1 MSISPRERSR
11 ARRAAVQALYQWQ
24 LTGQA
29 PADIG
34 AQFSATPQLRK
45 CDTEYF
51 HELLNRV
58 PSCVDDLDGYLA
70 SVVDRPIDQLDPVE
84 RAILRIGVFEL
95 VHRADVPTK
104 VVINEAVELAKTF
117 GAEESHKYIN
127 GVLDKLAGTA
137 RCASEAREA
146 PLRR

>member
-1 MSISPRERSR
+1 MSTSARERSR

-24 LTGQA
+24 LTGQT

-51 HELLNRV
+51 HDLLSRV
-58 PSCVDDLDGYLA
+58 PSCVDDLDAYLA
-70 SVVDRPIDQLDPVE
+70 PVIDRPIAQLDPVE

-95 VHRADVPTK
+95 VHRVDVPAK

-127 GVLDKLAGTA
+127 GVLHTLAGTTRFA
-137 RCASEAREA
+137 NETREA
-146 PLRR
+146 PLSE